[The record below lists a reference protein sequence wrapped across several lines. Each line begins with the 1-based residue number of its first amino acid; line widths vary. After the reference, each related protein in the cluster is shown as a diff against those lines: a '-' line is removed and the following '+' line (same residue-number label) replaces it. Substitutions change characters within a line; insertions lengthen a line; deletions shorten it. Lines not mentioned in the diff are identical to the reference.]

1 MKIVHV
7 ITTIQRGGA
16 ENQLLILVREQVT
29 LGFDIQVAYLKER
42 PELENEFVLAG
53 ARILHNVANRNPA
66 IQLIVLR
73 RILKDQNI
81 VVHSHLPR
89 AELISRF
96 ALNKNRFVVTRH
108 NSEKFFPSV
117 PNSFSSFLSR
127 IVTRRASTV
136 IAISKAV
143 AKFLISQKELINS
156 EKVRIIYYGYTPSF
170 NVDRLTQKISPQN
183 LQEFY
188 IGTISRLTQQ
198 KDLPTLIRA
207 FSMFIN
213 DFPNSKLV
221 IVGDGD
227 KLDQLKGLCK
237 ALDVEHEV
245 EWVGRTNLISM
256 QLMRL
261 DIFVLSSLYEG
272 FGLVLLECMDAGV
285 PIVASNVSAIPE
297 VLGEYFPGLAQPG
310 NAHEFYK
317 KLIELTNPLQR
328 ERVLNLQNQRLA
340 VFEAKKMS
348 EKVIATYTE

>member
-16 ENQLLILVREQVT
+16 ENQLLILVREQVK

-42 PELENEFVLAG
+42 PELESEFVRAG
-53 ARILHNVANRNPA
+53 ARILHNIANRNPA
-66 IQLIVLR
+66 IQIIVLR
-73 RILKDQNI
+73 RILNDQNI
-81 VVHSHLPR
+81 VVHGHLPR
-89 AELISRF
+89 AELIARF
-96 ALNKNRFVVTRH
+96 ALNKNRFIVTRH
-108 NSEKFFPSV
+108 NSEKFFPKL
-117 PNSFSSFLSR
+117 PNIFSSFLSR
-127 IVTRRASTV
+127 VVTKRASAV

-143 AKFLISQKELINS
+143 AKFLISQKELINL
-156 EKVRIIYYGYTPSF
+156 EKLRIIHYGYTPSF
-170 NVDRLTQKISPQN
+170 NIDRLTQKKCIQN
-183 LQEFY
+183 LQEIY

-227 KLDQLKGLCK
+227 KLDQLKDLCK

-285 PIVASNVSAIPE
+285 PILASNVSAIPE
-297 VLGEYFPGLAQPG
+297 VLGENFPGLAQPG

-317 KLIELTNPLQR
+317 KLIELSNPLVRQ
-328 ERVLNLQNQRLA
+328 RVLNLQNQRLA
-340 VFEAKKMS
+340 FFDAQNMC
-348 EKVIATYTE
+348 EKVIKTYTE